1 MRRIPLYTMY
11 ATGSAVGL
19 VLILAAAF
27 VVRVAIAPISLAPL
41 GPDVREAI
49 SEKLYYAYDVK
60 FDEFEL
66 SWSDGYGNLGLTMR
80 TFRVAD
86 YSLQDIASVPEI
98 VVGISPAALVTG
110 ADFVSAITV
119 HQPKVRWIKTVGGAV
134 KFDIGAKNPG
144 DSGKIL
150 EDFLITM
157 AAAPDPTAEDES
169 NSLPEL
175 RIVDSEITIGNEADG
190 SSVHLQNA
198 NILMEPDARG
208 VHSMFDVTVITP
220 AAPLHVAA
228 EGLYRT
234 ADQKMTVTAQFS
246 DLRLR
251 DIWPDNQAPALR
263 FVPDEP
269 MTGTLKL
276 EMDKFFGIEAAVL
289 SAQGP
294 ETNIQ
299 TEATVDVRMVT
310 LNTNLTLTSTSTGAT
325 WPSWL
330 QQPLAAWLN
339 SVVDVQTPR
348 TLSLNGEIDRFSSTV
363 RFQGDLSPSAAPL
376 TVTGA
381 LDAPRLL
388 LAADDAA
395 NTRTLSSGTDAAP
408 NITN

>member
-1 MRRIPLYTMY
+1 
-11 ATGSAVGL
+11 
-19 VLILAAAF
+19 
-27 VVRVAIAPISLAPL
+27 
-41 GPDVREAI
+41 
-49 SEKLYYAYDVK
+49 
-60 FDEFEL
+60 
-66 SWSDGYGNLGLTMR
+66 
-80 TFRVAD
+80 
-86 YSLQDIASVPEI
+86 
-98 VVGISPAALVTG
+98 
-110 ADFVSAITV
+110 
-119 HQPKVRWIKTVGGAV
+119 
-134 KFDIGAKNPG
+134 
-144 DSGKIL
+144 
-150 EDFLITM
+150 
-157 AAAPDPTAEDES
+157 
-169 NSLPEL
+169 
-175 RIVDSEITIGNEADG
+175 
-190 SSVHLQNA
+190 
-198 NILMEPDARG
+198 
-208 VHSMFDVTVITP
+208 
-220 AAPLHVAA
+220 
-228 EGLYRT
+228 
-234 ADQKMTVTAQFS
+234 
-246 DLRLR
+246 
-251 DIWPDNQAPALR
+251 
-263 FVPDEP
+263 